1 LNIFRFLHGEG
12 VPKDIAVAKEWF
24 QIAST
29 QGYEPAQS
37 MLQQLDVME
46 RNAAAATAA
55 AQQQESETP
64 LNEKRTSR
72 WSLGFFNK
80 KK

>member
-1 LNIFRFLHGEG
+1 
-12 VPKDIAVAKEWF
+12 
-24 QIAST
+24 
-29 QGYEPAQS
+29 